1 MSSLLESVI
10 IKKFH
15 NLDKLELYKIMQ
27 LRIEVFV
34 VEQDCPY
41 QDLDGLDEV
50 GTHLWIEE
58 NKEIL
63 SYLRINPA
71 KTRFNEVSFG
81 RIVTKETNRKKGL
94 SEAIILKSLEIVE
107 KENLGPVRISAQSY
121 LEKYYSKFGFVKCSD
136 EYLEDNIPHV
146 EMLKSD

>member
-15 NLDKLELYKIMQ
+15 DLDKLELYKIMQ

-41 QDLDGLDEV
+41 QDLDGLDEL
-50 GTHLWIEE
+50 GTHLWLEE
-58 NKEIL
+58 DNEIM
-63 SYLRINPA
+63 SYLRINPPE
-71 KTRFNEVSFG
+71 TRFDEVSFG
-81 RIVTKETNRKKGL
+81 RIVTKKSVRKKGL

-107 KENLGPVRISAQSY
+107 QENLGPVRISAQSY
-121 LEKYYSKFGFVKCSD
+121 LENYYSKFGFVKCSD

-146 EMLKSD
+146 EMLRK

>member
-15 NLDKLELYKIMQ
+15 DLDKLELYKIMQ

-50 GTHLWIEE
+50 GIHLWIE
-58 NKEIL
+58 KSGEIV

-71 KTRFNEVSFG
+71 KTRFEEVSFG
-81 RIVTKETNRKKGL
+81 RIVTKEAERKKGL
-94 SEAIILKSLEIVE
+94 SEALIKKSIDLVQ
-107 KENLGPVRISAQSY
+107 KENQLI
-121 LEKYYSKFGFVKCSD
+121 
-136 EYLEDNIPHV
+136 
-146 EMLKSD
+146 

>member
-15 NLDKLELYKIMQ
+15 DLDKLDLYKIMQ

-41 QDLDGLDEV
+41 QDLDGLDEL
-50 GTHLWIEE
+50 GTHLWLEE
-58 NKEIL
+58 DNEIM
-63 SYLRINPA
+63 SYLRINPPE
-71 KTRFNEVSFG
+71 TRFDEVSFG
-81 RIVTKETNRKKGL
+81 RIVTKKSVRKKGL
-94 SEAIILKSLEIVE
+94 SEAIILKSLEIVIQE
-107 KENLGPVRISAQSY
+107 DLGPIRISAQSY
-121 LEKYYSKFGFVKCSD
+121 LEDYYSKFGFVKCSD

-146 EMLKSD
+146 EMLRK

>member
-15 NLDKLELYKIMQ
+15 DLDKLELYKIMQ

-50 GTHLWIEE
+50 GTHLWLEE
-58 NKEIL
+58 GNEVV
-63 SYLRINPA
+63 SYLRINPP

-81 RIVTKETNRKKGL
+81 RIVTKKSVRKKGL
-94 SEAIILKSLEIVE
+94 SEAIISKSLEVV
-107 KENLGPVRISAQSY
+107 KQENLGPIRISAQSY
-121 LEKYYSKFGFVKCSD
+121 LEDYYSKFGFVKCSD

>member
-15 NLDKLELYKIMQ
+15 DLDKLELYKIMQ

-50 GTHLWIEE
+50 GTHLWLEDE
-58 NKEIL
+58 GEIV

-71 KTRFNEVSFG
+71 NTRFKEVSLG
-81 RIVTKETNRKKGL
+81 RIVTKQSSRKKGL
-94 SEAIILKSLEIVE
+94 SEAIILKSLEIVQN
-107 KENLGPVRISAQSY
+107 ENLGPVRISAQSY
-121 LEKYYSKFGFVKCSD
+121 LEKYYAKFGFIKCSE

-146 EMLKSD
+146 EMLRK

>member
-15 NLDKLELYKIMQ
+15 DLDKLELYKIMQ

-41 QDLDGLDEV
+41 QDLDGLDEL
-50 GTHLWIEE
+50 GTHLWLEE
-58 NKEIL
+58 DNEIM
-63 SYLRINPA
+63 SYLRINPPE
-71 KTRFNEVSFG
+71 TRFDEVSFG
-81 RIVTKETNRKKGL
+81 RIVTKKSVRKKGL

-107 KENLGPVRISAQSY
+107 QENLGPVRISAQSY
-121 LEKYYSKFGFVKCSD
+121 LENYYSKFGFVKCSD
-136 EYLEDNIPHV
+136 EYLEDNIPHI
-146 EMLKSD
+146 EMLRK

>member
-15 NLDKLELYKIMQ
+15 NLDKFELYKIMQ
-27 LRIEVFV
+27 LRVEVFV

-41 QDLDGLDEV
+41 QDLDGLDEA

-58 NKEIL
+58 DGEIT
-63 SYLRINPA
+63 SYLRINPP
-71 KTRFNEVSFG
+71 KTRFDEVSFG
-81 RIVTKETNRKKGL
+81 RIVTKEAYRKRGL
-94 SEAIILKSLEIVE
+94 SEAIILKALEIVE
-107 KENLGPVRISAQSY
+107 NEKLGSVRISAQSY
-121 LEKYYSKFGFVKCSD
+121 LEKYYGKFGFVKCSE

-146 EMLKSD
+146 EMLRD

>member
-1 MSSLLESVI
+1 MPSLLESVI

-15 NLDKLELYKIMQ
+15 NLDKFELYKIMQ

-50 GTHLWIEE
+50 GTHLWLEDE
-58 NKEIL
+58 GEIV

-71 KTRFNEVSFG
+71 NTRFKEVSLG
-81 RIVTKETNRKKGL
+81 RIVTKQSSRKKGL
-94 SEAIILKSLEIVE
+94 SEAIILKSLEIVQN
-107 KENLGPVRISAQSY
+107 ENLGPVRISAQSY
-121 LEKYYSKFGFVKCSD
+121 LEKYYAKFGFIKCSE

-146 EMLKSD
+146 EMLRK

>member
-15 NLDKLELYKIMQ
+15 DLDKFELYKIMQ
-27 LRIEVFV
+27 LRIDVFV

-50 GTHLWIEE
+50 GTHLWLEE
-58 NKEIL
+58 DDEVV
-63 SYLRINPA
+63 SYLRINPP

-81 RIVTKETNRKKGL
+81 RIVTKKSVRKKGL
-94 SEAIILKSLEIVE
+94 SEAIILKSLEIE
-107 KENLGPVRISAQSY
+107 KILSLQIMTSEISLKFVLGFNTFINFKTVKVIFNFSSY
-121 LEKYYSKFGFVKCSD
+121 
-136 EYLEDNIPHV
+136 
-146 EMLKSD
+146 